1 MTAVVVVGLL
11 MPAML
16 SLLVVGLSMLHNND

>member
-1 MTAVVVVGLL
+1 MTAVIVVGLL
-11 MPAML
+11 MTAML